1 MDRRIRYTKMI
12 IKEALIQLLNTKDIN
27 KITVSEIC
35 KIADINRATFYRYY
49 LDVYDLI
56 DKVKDE
62 FSKEIITALQNVE
75 DNYSMADFL
84 KKMLTI
90 FFNNKD
96 LVKILFTVQN
106 NLYFFNDILDIT
118 YTLFKNK
125 WINDLDSIDN
135 EEIEYATVFIFNGSL
150 GIINYWIKSD
160 FEQNIDEI
168 AHVIETLSYYG
179 IKKFIYKK

>member
-1 MDRRIRYTKMI
+1 MI